1 MGLAGPKVKQRI
13 PVDPR
18 NQKWSNDKTKYGYKM
33 LSKMGWSPGKGLGLN
48 ENGSQDYVK
57 LSHKLDNLGVGASK
71 KTIDNW
77 LDNSNAFDDLLK
89 GLNQQ
94 TQGNV
99 DVTEEVIQNNNNDSE
114 LNLDSSV
121 KITHKKQKKKEK
133 HEKNKNQ
140 VVKNKKKVKLDIS
153 KSKTSNESNSNTNNP
168 DSTSIRLAHR
178 AKYLK
183 SKKAA
188 VQDSERLNE
197 ILGIKT
203 KPNVAKI
210 ESISDIENSFK
221 INQDNFENVVNDQN
235 SFNKN
240 ENDYYSGTSGFQTVV
255 NKLSTQDYFLLK
267 AKQMSLTESDKSDE
281 QPCFNMNDLNLTK
294 EGSVDLEFVTERN
307 EERKTNDNLN
317 NINCDLTHKNCKSL
331 EGRRKRKVWHSWIVG
346 PKMFVLFIIIK
357 SA

>member
-33 LSKMGWSPGKGLGLN
+33 LSKLGWSPGKGLGLN
-48 ENGSQDYVK
+48 ENGSPDYVK

-99 DVTEEVIQNNNNDSE
+99 DVAEEVIQNNNNDSE
-114 LNLDSSV
+114 LNLDS
-121 KITHKKQKKKEK
+121 
-133 HEKNKNQ
+133 N
-140 VVKNKKKVKLDIS
+140 
-153 KSKTSNESNSNTNNP
+153 SKTSNESNSNINNP

-188 VQDSERLNE
+188 VQDSERLKE

-210 ESISDIENSFK
+210 ESISDVENSFK
-221 INQDNFENVVNDQN
+221 INQDSFENIVNDQQN

-255 NKLSTQDYFLLK
+255 NKLSTQDYFSLK

-281 QPCFNMNDLNLTK
+281 QPCSNMNDLNITK
-294 EGSVDLEFVTERN
+294 EGSVATERN
-307 EERKTNDNLN
+307 EERKTDDNLN
-317 NINCDLTHKNCKSL
+317 DINCDLAHNNYKSL
-331 EGRRKRKVWHSWIVG
+331 EGRRKRKVWAFLDSWT
-346 PKMFVLFIIIK
+346 KD
-357 SA
+357 